1 MPQAGI
7 MACGPHEPWLQPRSH
22 SALGHPLP
30 PLREGLRAVQHRQDP
45 GCAPT
50 PPREPMR
57 GMRREEAGKHR
68 GHRQVPSDAQDPR
81 YMCYGMHWLP
91 GHGHGAPPVVVS

>member
-1 MPQAGI
+1 MVQPDSLNVGWTIVYGSLTAGYQGELMRI
-7 MACGPHEPWLQPRSH
+7 LAQM
-22 SALGHPLP
+22 
-30 PLREGLRAVQHRQDP
+30 

-57 GMRREEAGKHR
+57 GMRRDEAGKHR
-68 GHRQVPSDAQDPR
+68 GHRQAPSDAQDPR